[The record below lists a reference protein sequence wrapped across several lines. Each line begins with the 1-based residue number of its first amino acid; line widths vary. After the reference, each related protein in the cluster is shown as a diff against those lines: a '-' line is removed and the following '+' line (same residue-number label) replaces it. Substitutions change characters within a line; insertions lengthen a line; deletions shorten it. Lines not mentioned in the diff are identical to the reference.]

1 MLVLSRKVGEQIV
14 VGDGIVITVVRMGQ
28 GSVRIG
34 VEAPNEMAIMRQE
47 LIVEAEQT
55 AADENPTVGPPTTDA
70 SSAVTPADTLSF
82 FI

>member
-47 LIVEAEQT
+47 LIAETDEAPTSENRT
-55 AADENPTVGPPTTDA
+55 AGPTTTDA
-70 SSAVTPADTLSF
+70 TSAVTPADTLSF